1 MRGIMKK
8 IAITGNIASGKSQ
21 VEKILLSYGYKVADT
36 DKINHFILASDL
48 SAINEIKN
56 AFAEDDI
63 LDENL
68 NISREKLGK
77 IIFSVGWK
85 KIKLEEILHKRI
97 SEKVEEFYKE
107 NSKEKFVF
115 VSIPLLFET
124 KQENSFDKIIFVSA
138 DYDVRLNRLIQRNG
152 YTEQYAKT
160 RIASQMKE
168 DEKIKKSDYIIYN
181 NSDLISLRKQV
192 DSVLKQIINL

>member
-1 MRGIMKK
+1 MKK

-21 VEKILLSYGYKVADT
+21 VEKMILSYGYKVADT
-36 DKINHFILASDL
+36 DKINHFILASDI

-63 LDENL
+63 LDLNS

-97 SEKVEEFYKE
+97 AAKVEEFYNE
-107 NSKEKFVF
+107 NSKEDFVF
-115 VSIPLLFET
+115 VAIPLLFET
-124 KQENSFDKIIFVSA
+124 KQEDNFDKIIFVSA

-152 YTEQYAKT
+152 YTEKYAKT

>member
-1 MRGIMKK
+1 MKK

-21 VEKILLSYGYKVADT
+21 VEKMLLSYGYKVADT
-36 DKINHFILASDL
+36 DKINHFILASDI

-63 LDENL
+63 LDSNS
-68 NISREKLGK
+68 NISREKLGQ

-85 KIKLEEILHKRI
+85 KLKLEEILHKRI
-97 SEKVEEFYKE
+97 AAKVEEFYNE
-107 NSKEKFVF
+107 NSKEEFVF
-115 VSIPLLFET
+115 VAIPLLFET
-124 KQENSFDKIIFVSA
+124 KQESNFDKIIFVSA

-152 YTEQYAKT
+152 YTEQYAKV

>member
-1 MRGIMKK
+1 MKK

-21 VEKILLSYGYKVADT
+21 VEKMILSYGYKVADT
-36 DKINHFILASDL
+36 DKINHFILASDI

-63 LDENL
+63 LDENS
-68 NISREKLGK
+68 NISREKLGQ

-85 KIKLEEILHKRI
+85 KLKLEEILHKRI
-97 SEKVEEFYKE
+97 SAKVEEFYNE
-107 NSKEKFVF
+107 NSKEDFVF

-124 KQENSFDKIIFVSA
+124 KQENNFDKIIFVSA

-152 YTEQYAKT
+152 YTEKYAKI

>member
-1 MRGIMKK
+1 MK
-8 IAITGNIASGKSQ
+8 NIVVQKFGGTS
-21 VEKILLSYGYKVADT
+21 VADT
-36 DKINHFILASDL
+36 DKINHFILASDI

-63 LDENL
+63 LDLNS

-85 KIKLEEILHKRI
+85 KLKLEEILHKRI
-97 SEKVEEFYKE
+97 AAKVEEFYNE
-107 NSKEKFVF
+107 NSKEDFVF
-115 VSIPLLFET
+115 VAIPLLFET
-124 KQENSFDKIIFVSA
+124 KQEDNFDKIIFVSA

-152 YTEQYAKT
+152 YTEKYAKT